1 MPSTNAEIASGTD
14 TPIDAISTRPT
25 SAANATAN
33 SEPSSAGLAA
43 KRFNNGPR
51 WFDHSHCAC
60 PAIMAPISPRRAG
73 SAMQDPMIR
82 PR

>member
-14 TPIDAISTRPT
+14 TPIEAINTRPT
-25 SAANATAN
+25 SAANATAS

-43 KRFNNGPR
+43 KALQQRTGLL
-51 WFDHSHCAC
+51 DHSHCAC
-60 PAIMAPISPRRAG
+60 PAIMAPISARRAG